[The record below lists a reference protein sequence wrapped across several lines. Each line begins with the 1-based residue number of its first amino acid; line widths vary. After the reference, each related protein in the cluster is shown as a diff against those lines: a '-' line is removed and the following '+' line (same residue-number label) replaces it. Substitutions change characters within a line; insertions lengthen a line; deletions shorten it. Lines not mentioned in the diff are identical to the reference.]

1 MVQNNAGIFDLLL
14 GPISSDSSVAPS
26 GSPIQGDPFGSM
38 LQLLM
43 NRQQGSGAVSAETVD
58 WAALLKQQSG
68 AGVDAQQNADPF
80 GLVLDRTTFER
91 VNRLPISM
99 LGAMPSDAKSA
110 SAMIDDIEI
119 PDFGFN
125 SASTGAQ
132 GDLAGEIPGAVA
144 SDDTSDAG
152 SETDATKIANLTGRE
167 IAALLAN
174 RSGAV
179 STSQTVA
186 VSQGTYRILDTAVKQ
201 DTLELTV
208 SPEDSPTEV
217 IKISLPLDIVDDFA
231 VDVSDSRQKNS
242 KHNPMRVALH
252 DTGADAS
259 KVSQLLARLNL
270 KALRITSTQSETTN
284 VNGLLPVKTQTAS
297 GKSNSDATGEKFGI
311 ELTGERLSKSLS
323 VQRELP
329 MEAISARMTVV
340 RSTVNAAG
348 VTGTRQ
354 NNIAQSA
361 APVPGEA
368 AMKSADGSLT
378 SGPKE
383 FFGLDNLAR
392 RLDAAGRKFEPTLT
406 GTEKLTEG
414 QSSIE
419 SSHLSSNSIQQS
431 HSSQSSAESR
441 TQSPVRFTLPDDIQT
456 GLRPGGRAVTI
467 SIDPENI
474 GPARLHLA
482 LRDSALT
489 ARVTVDTPQARA
501 MVEQSLDQL
510 TQQLQRAGIKVDLI
524 EVNVAGDQARQQ
536 FHERNFGMRSRLRMR
551 DLDNDSIQA
560 ADSPAPT
567 VLAAAR
573 VNAVGPHGVNLYA

>member
-1 MVQNNAGIFDLLL
+1 MIQNNAGIFDLLL
-14 GPISSDSSVAPS
+14 GPLSSESSVAPS

-43 NRQQGSGAVSAETVD
+43 NRQQGSGAISAETVD
-58 WAALLKQQSG
+58 WAALLKQQSE
-68 AGVDAQQNADPF
+68 AGVDAQQIADPF
-80 GLVLDRTTFER
+80 GLVLDRTALQR

-110 SAMIDDIEI
+110 SAMIGDIEI
-119 PDFGFN
+119 PELVFN
-125 SASTGAQ
+125 SSSTDSH
-132 GDLAGEIPGAVA
+132 GDPAGDTA
-144 SDDTSDAG
+144 DTST
-152 SETDATKIANLTGRE
+152 ETDAAKIANLTGRE
-167 IAALLAN
+167 MAALLAN

-179 STSQTVA
+179 STSQTVP

-252 DTGADAS
+252 DTGADAG

-270 KALRITSTQSETTN
+270 KELRITSTQSETTN
-284 VNGLLPVKTQTAS
+284 VNGLLPVKTQAAS

-311 ELTGERLSKSLS
+311 ELTGERLLKSLS

-329 MEAISARMTVV
+329 MEAISARMTIV
-340 RSTVNAAG
+340 RSTVHAAG
-348 VTGTRQ
+348 ATEIRQ

-361 APVPGEA
+361 ALVPGEA

-392 RLDAAGRKFEPTLT
+392 RLDAAAQKFEPTLT
-406 GTEKLTEG
+406 GTEKSIEG
-414 QSSIE
+414 QFSTE

-431 HSSQSSAESR
+431 QSSQSPAESR

-489 ARVTVDTPQARA
+489 ARVTVETPQARA